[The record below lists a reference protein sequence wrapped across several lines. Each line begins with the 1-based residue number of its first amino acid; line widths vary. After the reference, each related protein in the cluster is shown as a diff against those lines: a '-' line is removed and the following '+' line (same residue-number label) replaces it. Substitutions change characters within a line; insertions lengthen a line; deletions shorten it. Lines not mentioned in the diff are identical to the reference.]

1 MVKIRGM
8 SKAEN
13 FLMGVNGFGHCLTR
27 NSVAPGLVGAGWSD
41 RLAHCCVRLR
51 SDLVSPNSRVPLHV
65 GDSNDGNA
73 SLSLNKKYSI
83 RKTTG

>member
-41 RLAHCCVRLR
+41 RLAQCCVRLR

-65 GDSNDGNA
+65 GNSNDSNA
-73 SLSLNKKYSI
+73 LLSLYKKYSV